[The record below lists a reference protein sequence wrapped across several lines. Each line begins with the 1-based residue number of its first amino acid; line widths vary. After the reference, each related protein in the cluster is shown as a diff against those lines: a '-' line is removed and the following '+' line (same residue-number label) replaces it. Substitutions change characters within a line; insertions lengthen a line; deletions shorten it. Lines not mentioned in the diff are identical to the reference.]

1 MINIS
6 ELSPEDV
13 GEWILYKNGV
23 GELEKGK
30 IKSWN
35 DNFIFVVYK
44 CDNQWDRFQ
53 DYTGCATSPD
63 DLEFIYKR
71 N

>member
-1 MINIS
+1 MNINMNKKITGIKK
-6 ELSPEDV
+6 EV
-13 GEWILYKNGV
+13 IKNGV